1 MLDNQIVQC
10 MLRSHTW
17 VVYMCC
23 RRPRSVVS
31 HLTFVH
37 LQLWLPL
44 PEVRKKIC
52 LSPKVFS
59 IPEFRRLSILTWKHG
74 CHLPTVCNF
83 RKNSIVILVCSSHFI
98 SAALW
103 PCGELF
109 SFCCHCLQWTP
120 VVHCLCLYLLQ
131 RTIQQ
136 LKLHLHSS
144 SSLILFTVIFSSFK
158 SCLNN

>member
-1 MLDNQIVQC
+1 MVKFQLFKLWQTVIIRYAASQHKSNIFYPCIIQIISRQ
-10 MLRSHTW
+10 
-17 VVYMCC
+17 
-23 RRPRSVVS
+23 
-31 HLTFVH
+31 
-37 LQLWLPL
+37 
-44 PEVRKKIC
+44 IN
-52 LSPKVFS
+52 
-59 IPEFRRLSILTWKHG
+59 IIDLSINLQYPFCHHWNHG

-83 RKNSIVILVCSSHFI
+83 RKNSIVISVCSSYFI
-98 SAALW
+98 PAALL

-120 VVHCLCLYLLQ
+120 VAHCLCLYLLQ

-136 LKLHLHSS
+136 LKLHLQSS